1 MRRILVVLCVMLLIT
16 LVSCDG
22 RREEH
27 IMEKANLLP
36 VPREFKY
43 NNKDCTGYS
52 YEAEISCNVEEW
64 ESSINAFY
72 QYVERSCGLKL
83 KNGNKGIRILR
94 EKELDEDAYR
104 IECNNTVN
112 IYASSK
118 EGLNYA
124 LSTVLQLIQTKD
136 DKILFPDIT
145 VYDKPDSSYRALL
158 VDLARQWHPY
168 EYLYKYVD
176 LCYLYKINRLQFHFT
191 DDQSYTLPSDT
202 YPFLPTENRH
212 YTKEQ
217 IRDLVEYANDR
228 GVVLVPEVEVP
239 GHCAQFNMK
248 YPEIFGNN
256 GIICAEEKTF
266 QALEKLFGEVC
277 EMFPYSPY
285 IHMGGDEAA
294 ITNWR
299 NCPGCR
305 QYMNDR
311 GLKFIDDLYT
321 DFVARVTDIIFKHGR
336 TPVVW
341 EGFSKKG
348 NDKISK
354 DVIVIA
360 WESYYQNPKDL
371 VEAGFTVVNASWKPL
386 YIVAPSTSWLPE
398 EILAWSKYKWQHW
411 WEKSMAY
418 PDGIDV
424 GKVDNVIGGMVCA
437 WGDVLAGYD
446 SGDKAAKEE
455 FEFIRAR
462 IPALAVKTW
471 DEDSDMDSKD
481 FYESYEKLDALLE
494 RILVNAN
501 N

>member
-1 MRRILVVLCVMLLIT
+1 MRKVLIALCVVLSIS
-16 LVSCDG
+16 LVSCNDG
-22 RREEH
+22 KEECV
-27 IMEKANLLP
+27 MDNASLLP
-36 VPREFKY
+36 APKEM
-43 NNKDCTGYS
+43 NLNKGQKGYIGYI
-52 YEAEISCNVEEW
+52 YENQIWCNVEEW
-64 ESSINAFY
+64 MGAVNAFM
-72 QYVERSCGLKL
+72 QYLEKGMGVSLKEG
-83 KNGNKGIRILR
+83 KKGICIV
-94 EKELDEDAYR
+94 KDKNMDDDAYR
-104 IECNNTVN
+104 IECGKTINV
-112 IYASSK
+112 YASSK

-124 LSTVLQLIQTKD
+124 LSTVLQLVQKKD
-136 DKILFPDIT
+136 DSILFPDVTI
-145 VYDKPDSSYRALL
+145 YDKPDSSYRALL

-168 EYLYKYVD
+168 EFLYKYVD

-191 DDQSYTLPSDT
+191 DDQSYTLPSDKF
-202 YPFLPTENRH
+202 PLLPTENRH

-217 IRDLVEYANDR
+217 IRELVEYANDR

-239 GHCAQFNMK
+239 GHSSQFNKK

-266 QALEKLFGEVC
+266 QALDELFAEVC

-299 NCPGCR
+299 NCQGCR
-305 QYMNDR
+305 QYMQEK
-311 GLKFIDDLYT
+311 GLQFIDDLYT
-321 DFVARVTDIIFKHGR
+321 EFVVRVTDIIFKLGR

-348 NDKISK
+348 NDRISK

-371 VEAGFTVVNASWKPL
+371 VEAGFNVVNASWKPL
-386 YIVAPSTSWLPE
+386 YIVAPSTSWPPD

-418 PDGIDV
+418 PDGIEV

-471 DEDSDMDSKD
+471 DDESTMNVDE
-481 FYESYEKLDALLE
+481 FNNSYEKLNALLE
-494 RILVNAN
+494 RIM
-501 N
+501 